1 MITCTVT
8 GESIP
13 TVPSTHICNDELFVR
28 VDPVCTHE
36 AHATNIESAC
46 DVGAPSVLEA
56 RHECCSNYPIM
67 DIPTWIIVGL
77 VAGILA
83 SVVAR
88 TSFGIIGDIVVGIA
102 GAFVG
107 GWVFREMRWH
117 APMTGLA
124 GVIFVAAIGAVVL
137 LVLLRVI
144 SGARGRGRL

>member
-1 MITCTVT
+1 MRR
-8 GESIP
+8 GRS
-13 TVPSTHICNDELFVR
+13 L
-28 VDPVCTHE
+28 
-36 AHATNIESAC
+36 
-46 DVGAPSVLEA
+46 VLEA
-56 RHECCSNYPIM
+56 RHKCCSNYSIM

-88 TSFGIIGDIVVGIA
+88 TSFGIIGDILVGIA

-107 GWVFREMRWH
+107 GWVFRQMGWH

-124 GVIFVAAIGAVVL
+124 GVIFVAAIGAIVL

-144 SGARGRGRL
+144 SGARGRRRL